1 MKSVRAQVNGRL
13 SDAVAQ
19 SAMMQFP
26 GLLFMILYWVF
37 TSDEGYYTS
46 ECVDLLAWSNVVLY
60 LSATGFFISCASIP
74 SMFFVIFCFQSIMIF
89 NIVAYFYL
97 IFTVFYMMS
106 LLVVFSGVCYAY
118 SENEECGDLRILNVV
133 YVVVYAIL
141 MTLVMIWGCVVLVC
155 MLKHKRKKKEKKNEK
170 LEKEGG
176 QKEKYGKFEDEK

>member
-1 MKSVRAQVNGRL
+1 MKSVRVQVNGRL

-37 TSDEGYYTS
+37 TSDEGYYTR
-46 ECVDLLAWSNVVLY
+46 ECVDLLAWSNIVLY
-60 LSATGFFISCASIP
+60 LSATGFFISCLSIP
-74 SMFFVIFCFQSIMIF
+74 SMFFIIFCLRSIMVF
-89 NIVAYFYL
+89 NGLAYFYL

-106 LLVVFSGVCYAY
+106 LLVVFSGVCYAF
-118 SENEECGDLRILNVV
+118 SENEECGDLRILNIF

-141 MTLVMIWGCVVLVC
+141 MTLVLIWGCVVLVC
-155 MLKHKRKKKEKKNEK
+155 MLKHKKRKKEKKTEK
-170 LEKEGG
+170 MEKEG